1 MTKKKKMMMYILRFM
16 LMSILIVYCGIF
28 LDYKFLIFFIL
39 MDVYITTCYVLYVDE
54 ALSAKISEIS
64 GEN

>member
-1 MTKKKKMMMYILRFM
+1 MTKKKKMIYILRFM
-16 LMSILIVYCGIF
+16 LMIILIGYCSICLG
-28 LDYKFLIFFIL
+28 YKFLVFFVL

-54 ALSAKISEIS
+54 ALSSIVSQTS